1 MSTEPTMT
9 PVSTI
14 NERDARRRRLLLA
27 MMGAGLAVP
36 AILREASAQNLI
48 PEAQG
53 VRSLDGDVR
62 VNGRRAAPGAPVRPG
77 DTVTTGS
84 NAYVTFVVGLDAY
97 LLRENSRV
105 DLAGQSLFV
114 SSLRLLTG
122 KLLGVY
128 GRSNAR
134 RELATRTATI
144 GIRGTGGYLEA
155 DYDRTYFCLCYG
167 TADLTPTMRPESREV
182 YSSMHHEAPRFIY
195 GDTRNTMMESAPM
208 VNHTDAELVLLEG
221 FVGRTPP
228 QTFMDRYEA
237 Y

>member
-1 MSTEPTMT
+1 MNIDKTSTPGVTMS
-9 PVSTI
+9 
-14 NERDARRRRLLLA
+14 ERDARRRRLLIA
-27 MMGAGLAVP
+27 MMGAGLGAP

-62 VNGRRAAPGAPVRPG
+62 VNSRPAVLGTTVGPG

-97 LLRENSRV
+97 LLRENSRI
-105 DLAGQSLFV
+105 DLAGQSLLI
-114 SSLRLLTG
+114 SSLRLITG

-128 GRSNAR
+128 GRNNAR
-134 RELATRTATI
+134 RELSTRTATI

-155 DYDRTYFCLCYG
+155 DYDKTYFCLCYG
-167 TADLTPTMRPESREV
+167 TADLTPTMRPEAREV

-195 GDTRNTMMESAPM
+195 GDNRAAMMESAPL
-208 VNHTDAELVLLEG
+208 VNHTDSELVLLEG
-221 FVGRTPP
+221 LVGRMPP
-228 QTFMDRYEA
+228 QAFMDRYEV

>member
-1 MSTEPTMT
+1 MSNEPTMT
-9 PVSTI
+9 PGMTM

-27 MMGAGLAVP
+27 MMGTGLAAP

-53 VRSLDGDVR
+53 VRSLEGDVR
-62 VNGRRAAPGAPVRPG
+62 VNGRRAATGTPVRAG
-77 DTVTTGS
+77 DTVSTGS

-97 LLRENSRV
+97 LLRENSRI
-105 DLAGQSLFV
+105 DLAGQSLFI

-155 DYDRTYFCLCYG
+155 DYDKTYFCLCYG
-167 TADLTPTMRPESREV
+167 TADLTPTMQPGLREV
-182 YSSMHHEAPRFIY
+182 YSSTHHEAPRFIY
-195 GDTRNTMMESAPM
+195 GDNRRAMMESAPL

-221 FVGRTPP
+221 LVGRTPP
-228 QTFMDRYEA
+228 PTFMERYEA